1 MGLPGPYVGPGSYAA
16 DSAHMAVMT
25 TPVPS
30 SAAQSASVMKEL
42 ERQYRTF
49 LPAKSY
55 AVIRVDGKGFA

>member
-1 MGLPGPYVGPGSYAA
+1 
-16 DSAHMAVMT
+16 MT